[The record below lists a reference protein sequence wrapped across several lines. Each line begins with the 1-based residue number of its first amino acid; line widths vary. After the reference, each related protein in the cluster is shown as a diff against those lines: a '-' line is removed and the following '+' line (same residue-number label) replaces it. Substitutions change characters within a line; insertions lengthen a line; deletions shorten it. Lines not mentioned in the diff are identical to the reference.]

1 MAVFLQKK
9 FNIRMLKRV
18 VHIIMNISAIVLVL
32 ATLTPSFLKFVHAF
46 ENHKHEVCTNPQT
59 THFHSLDLDCEF
71 YKFKVQTQAYKEALD
86 FSFLEFNHLANSLL
100 GTFNSFNKSVLLNYN
115 ITFNTHFSSFYLR
128 GPPSLS

>member
-9 FNIRMLKRV
+9 YNIRMLKRT
-18 VHIIMNISAIVLVL
+18 VHIIMNLSAIVLVL
-32 ATLTPSFLKFVHAF
+32 VILTPSFLKFAHAF

-86 FSFLEFNHLANSLL
+86 FSFLV
-100 GTFNSFNKSVLLNYN
+100 FNSFNKSVLLNYN
-115 ITFNTHFSSFYLR
+115 FTFKTHFSSFYLR
-128 GPPSLS
+128 GPPSLI